1 MRPPPPRRL
10 LLVWHSRTGMAAQM
24 SAALEAGARAA
35 ASAMQEELHIARR
48 RAAEAT
54 VDDVVTASGYLFCAP
69 ENLATIS
76 GEMCE
81 FFHRTYYHAFIA
93 TTTTKD
99 ENGHGHG
106 TAEKEEEEL
115 TSQLLGRPYG
125 LAIAAGSDGQG
136 AARHVTRICQG
147 WRLQKVQRE
156 PLIVRNGLSQTKC
169 NILLRPKPI
178 LASGD
183 LEACFELGGLVAA
196 TILLESSSCIPT

>member
-1 MRPPPPRRL
+1 
-10 LLVWHSRTGMAAQM
+10 
-24 SAALEAGARAA
+24 
-35 ASAMQEELHIARR
+35 MQEELHITRR

-93 TTTTKD
+93 TTTTTTKD

-125 LAIAAGSDGQG
+125 LAIAAGYPMVRV
-136 AARHVTRICQG
+136 RHDT
-147 WRLQKVQRE
+147 
-156 PLIVRNGLSQTKC
+156 
-169 NILLRPKPI
+169 
-178 LASGD
+178 
-183 LEACFELGGLVAA
+183 
-196 TILLESSSCIPT
+196 

>member
-1 MRPPPPRRL
+1 
-10 LLVWHSRTGMAAQM
+10 M

-93 TTTTKD
+93 TTTTK
-99 ENGHGHG
+99 GHG
-106 TAEKEEEEL
+106 TAEKEKEEEEL

-183 LEACFELGGLVAA
+183 HEACFELGGLVAA
-196 TILLESSSCIPT
+196 TILLESSPCIPT